1 MNSANPFLTW
11 GGDVKNDNL
20 LCAYWAFPV
29 SSLSFLYLCVMKSFE
44 KLLSENKKW
53 AKEQVEID
61 PDFFKRLEALQSPE
75 FLWIGCSDSRVP
87 ANQITNTKPG
97 EIFVHRNVAN
107 LVVTGDLNAMS
118 VVQYSV
124 EVLKV
129 KHIIVTGHYGCGG
142 IAAAM
147 TNTDFGILNK
157 WLRHIKDVYRLHKKE
172 VDALPTQQERL
183 DRMTELNVEEQVMN
197 LAKLNIIQKAWKEE
211 NRPYLHG
218 WVYSLHNGIL
228 KSIMEMPPR
237 TKIDP
242 IYTFE
247 KL

>member
-1 MNSANPFLTW
+1 M
-11 GGDVKNDNL
+11 
-20 LCAYWAFPV
+20 
-29 SSLSFLYLCVMKSFE
+29 MESFE
-44 KLLSENKKW
+44 KLLDENKKW
-53 AKEQVEID
+53 AKEQVRID
-61 PDFFKRLEALQSPE
+61 PDFFKRLEALQSPD

-107 LVVTGDLNAMS
+107 LVVNGDLNAMS

-157 WLRHIKDVYRLHKKE
+157 WLRHIKDVYRLHKNE
-172 VDALPTQQERL
+172 VDALPTQQARL

-197 LAKLNIIQKAWKEE
+197 LSKLN
-211 NRPYLHG
+211 
-218 WVYSLHNGIL
+218 
-228 KSIMEMPPR
+228 
-237 TKIDP
+237 
-242 IYTFE
+242 
-247 KL
+247 